1 MCGCL
6 PFCGVKLDQWVL
18 DCQFD
23 PFFIKLE
30 ATDGHCS
37 DSLISLGIAKW

>member
-1 MCGCL
+1 MVVCL
-6 PFCGVKLDQWVL
+6 FVVL
-18 DCQFD
+18 NLISGFWYCQFD